1 MSTPATPP
9 APAATPPAPAL
20 APEYLETIERTVRA
34 AIAPFR
40 ELLEKAQGAPPVPVG
55 GQATPEGRSPV
66 TGREVADGTGLTF
79 IRMHLIRAKHMLEK
93 GYTSFQGGVEP
104 TKEYAAA
111 AKALGYGRVEKI
123 FQESTLTSGG
133 SFVQDRL
140 MVEEWIEL
148 LRNVTVAR
156 RSGMRQLSMP
166 GGGKITMPRQTGSA
180 TAQWR
185 GEAETVSLSEPTTD
199 QVSWSAKALMVLVG
213 ISNSL
218 IRNVGNASSEE
229 FVRDDAIKVYAL
241 AEDSAFLRG
250 IGSDHSPRGLRY
262 RINSA
267 NIQAETLVTEGAPTL
282 VEADTELERMMKVLK
297 TNNALTD
304 MSKPVWFMA
313 ANGEFYLRRLRDGNG
328 NAVFTPEMNTGKLKG
343 YPFFSTQQIP
353 ENLGGDGDESEL
365 YFVDADNCVIVDF
378 LNMQAEFFPNGA
390 HVVGGTQV
398 TGIGNDASILRLMAE
413 VDFNLRHDVAG
424 AITTEFSWGY

>member
-1 MSTPATPP
+1 MEPTTPAVP
-9 APAATPPAPAL
+9 APPPPVP
-20 APEYLETIERTVRA
+20 PEYLQAFKVA
-34 AIAPFR
+34 AQ
-40 ELLEKAQGAPPVPVG
+40 ELLAPIKAMYEKAATNNAPPV
-55 GQATPEGRSPV
+55 GQPLTEGRSPI

-79 IRMHLIRAKHMLEK
+79 IRLHLLRAAYMLEK
-93 GYTSFQGGVEP
+93 GLRGFDGAEP
-104 TKEYAAA
+104 MKEYAAR

-123 FQESTLTSGG
+123 FNESTLTSGG

-140 MVEEWIEL
+140 MLEEWIGL

-180 TAQWR
+180 TATWR
-185 GEAETVSLSEPTTD
+185 GEAEAVSLSEPTTD

-241 AEDSAFLRG
+241 AEDSAILRG
-250 IGSDHSPRGLRY
+250 LGSDHAPRGLRY
-262 RINSA
+262 RIASA
-267 NIQAETLVTEGAPTL
+267 NGGIQAETLVSEGSPTL
-282 VEADTELERMMKVLK
+282 AEADTELERMMKQLK

-304 MSKPVWFMA
+304 MSKPVWFMS
-313 ANGEFYLRRLRDGNG
+313 ANPEFYLRRLRDGNG
-328 NAVFTPEMNTGKLKG
+328 NAVFTPEMNTKMLKG

-365 YFVDADNCVIVDF
+365 YFVDADSCVIIDF

-390 HVVGGTQV
+390 HVVGGAQV
-398 TGIGNDASILRLMAE
+398 TGIGNDASVLRLMAE
-413 VDFNLRHDVAG
+413 MDFNMRHDVAG
-424 AITTEFSWGY
+424 AITTELSWGYN

>member
-1 MSTPATPP
+1 MSPPVLPA
-9 APAATPPAPAL
+9 APAQPPPTP
-20 APEYLETIERTVRA
+20 
-34 AIAPFR
+34 AIAPEQLAVIRSVVQEALTPVR
-40 ELLEKAQGAPPVPVG
+40 ELFEKAQAATPPVPVG
-55 GQATPEGRSPV
+55 GQAGENRSPI
-66 TGREVADGTGLTF
+66 TGREVADGSGLTF
-79 IRMHLIRAKHMLEK
+79 IRLHLIRAKHMLDK
-93 GYTSFQGGVEP
+93 GLTGFQGAEP

-140 MVEEWIEL
+140 MVEEWIGL

-180 TAQWR
+180 TATWR
-185 GEAETVSLSEPTTD
+185 GEAEAVSLSEPTTD

-250 IGSDHSPRGLRY
+250 VGSDHSPRGLRY

-267 NIQAETLVTEGAPTL
+267 NIQAETLTTEGAPTL
-282 VEADTELERMMKVLK
+282 TEADTELERMMKLLK

-365 YFVDADNCVIVDF
+365 YFVDADSCVIVDF

-413 VDFNLRHDVAG
+413 VDFNMRHDVAG
-424 AITTEFSWGY
+424 AVTTEFSWGY